1 LVDEVLQ
8 HMLQQLDPHSYY
20 ISAADLRAA
29 EEPLEGSFMGIG
41 VEFSIQRDTIVV
53 VATIEGG
60 PSEALGIRAG
70 DRLVRADSINLA
82 GVGVTNDEVMKA
94 LRGPARTK
102 VTVGVV
108 RGGGKPFDVVIT
120 RGPIPINSV
129 AVALLDED
137 STGYVRLSRF
147 ARTTHEEFLKA
158 TSELKAQG
166 MQRLVLDL
174 RGNG

>member
-1 LVDEVLQ
+1 
-8 HMLQQLDPHSYY
+8 
-20 ISAADLRAA
+20 
-29 EEPLEGSFMGIG
+29 
-41 VEFSIQRDTIVV
+41 
-53 VATIEGG
+53 
-60 PSEALGIRAG
+60 
-70 DRLVRADSINLA
+70 
-82 GVGVTNDEVMKA
+82 
-94 LRGPARTK
+94 LRGPAKTK

-108 RGGGKPFDVVIT
+108 RGGGKAFDVEII

-129 AVALLDED
+129 AVALLGED

-174 RGNG
+174 RGNGGGYLNAAIGVSGELLPKGTEIVYTEGRASPRNDYKAEGGGTLLDMPLAILID